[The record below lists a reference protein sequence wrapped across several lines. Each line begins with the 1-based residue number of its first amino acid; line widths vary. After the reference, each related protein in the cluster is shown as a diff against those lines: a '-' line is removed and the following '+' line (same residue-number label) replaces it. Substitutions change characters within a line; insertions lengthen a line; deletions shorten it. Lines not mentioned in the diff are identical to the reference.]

1 MPVLRPW
8 LEMEFSPQRA
18 GTTLTEAMVE
28 FHLDVRNIGSV
39 PATDVRIMV
48 QLLTANAQQN
58 TQLSG
63 VFALP
68 TDHPVLVPFVL
79 EPRDTASINAVGTLA
94 LDKIHRVDL
103 QGRPMFVP
111 ILAIRAVYAW
121 GGAGA
126 DPSAVGH
133 GSTAS
138 AYILGIDRDG
148 SDKMQPFWLDG
159 GPRMADRI
167 TYRLHEI
174 GIRR

>member
-8 LEMEFSPQRA
+8 LEMEFTPQRA

-58 TQLSG
+58 AQLSG

-111 ILAIRAVYAW
+111 ILAIRAVYGW
-121 GGAGA
+121 GGAGP
-126 DPSAVGH
+126 DPSVVGH
-133 GSTAS
+133 GSTAN

-148 SDKMQPFWLDG
+148 GDKMQPFWLDG